1 MLTSERKPDQALP
14 QRSARNQSMECC
26 KLVASFFVV
35 FIHARFPGDLGGL
48 MDCLGHFAV
57 PLFFM
62 ISGYFNYR
70 ASGEDVTRRTIHI
83 VKLLLLGTGAH
94 LLYGCVA
101 TELNGGS
108 TIMYLRS
115 MIPGPGELI
124 ELLVLHKHPI
134 AGHLWYL
141 NALIVCYLVF
151 LLYTRFWDR
160 DTIDYRP
167 FYGLCLCLFTVC
179 FVCEVILPV
188 AGGEVPYLVCRNGWL
203 IGLPMF
209 AAGLFLHEYQD
220 RIFRVF
226 RFTAKTFLLL
236 ILGGLLLSVL
246 QWKASRIGLLPFGM
260 LLTIP
265 GLMLFLVSHPR
276 VPVRS
281 EKAQRAVLKCGPL
294 STWIYLFHLIFTL
307 FYEEFCKQ
315 PLAAVLGGK
324 EPYLFPLIV
333 LAMSVLTAI
342 VWDSLLGLG
351 KKLLRSRKKP

>member
-1 MLTSERKPDQALP
+1 
-14 QRSARNQSMECC
+14 
-26 KLVASFFVV
+26 
-35 FIHARFPGDLGGL
+35 
-48 MDCLGHFAV
+48 
-57 PLFFM
+57 
-62 ISGYFNYR
+62 
-70 ASGEDVTRRTIHI
+70 
-83 VKLLLLGTGAH
+83 
-94 LLYGCVA
+94 
-101 TELNGGS
+101 
-108 TIMYLRS
+108 
-115 MIPGPGELI
+115 
-124 ELLVLHKHPI
+124 
-134 AGHLWYL
+134 
-141 NALIVCYLVF
+141 
-151 LLYTRFWDR
+151 
-160 DTIDYRP
+160 
-167 FYGLCLCLFTVC
+167 
-179 FVCEVILPV
+179 
-188 AGGEVPYLVCRNGWL
+188 
-203 IGLPMF
+203 MF